1 MKTVTL
7 ADIARETGYSVNTIS
22 HALNDKSDIS
32 DKTKQY
38 IVQTAR
44 DMGYIANSAASSL
57 RSGKSKSVAIIVGDI
72 SNPHFAILIKE
83 MEHHLREYGYNAFIL
98 NTDEDEQLEHDA
110 IVSAISKKVDG
121 ILLCPVQKS
130 RRNLTFLQKCK
141 IPYILFGRRF
151 SQDSSGYIICD
162 DFNGGYIAAQHLID
176 LNHRQILFIH
186 APLYISSAQERL
198 DGIQKAVAA
207 CNECQLKAVEISTMG
222 SIDNVQMILKAHPQC
237 TGIICFSDM
246 IALQVCHVL
255 KLMNRRVPED
265 VSVIGFD
272 NIVSKFYFPLMLSS
286 VTSSKTNMSVQ
297 VVDKLM
303 NIIDSDLAAVP
314 QIVLPTK
321 IVMRESTQKSKE
333 ST

>member
-7 ADIARETGYSVNTIS
+7 SDIARATGYSINTIS
-22 HALNDKSDIS
+22 HALHDKADIS

-44 DMGYIANSAASSL
+44 EMGYIINSAASSL

-72 SNPHFAILIKE
+72 SNPHFAIMIKE
-83 MEHHLREYGYNAFIL
+83 MERRLREYGYNAFIL

-130 RRNLTFLQKCK
+130 RKNLMFLQKCK

-151 SQDSSGYIICD
+151 SQDASGYVICD
-162 DFNGGYIAAQHLID
+162 DFNGGYISARHLID
-176 LNHRQILFIH
+176 LNHRKILFIH
-186 APLYISSAQERL
+186 APLNISSAQERL
-198 DGIQKAVAA
+198 EGIQKAVAER
-207 CNECQLKAVEISTMG
+207 NGCQLTAVETSIMG
-222 SIDNVQMILKAHPQC
+222 SVEDIQMILKAHEQC

-246 IALQVCHVL
+246 IALQVCHIL
-255 KLMNRRVPED
+255 KLMDKSVPED

-286 VTSSKTNMSVQ
+286 VTSSKTSMSTQ
-297 VVDKLM
+297 AVDNLM
-303 NIIDSDLAAVP
+303 DIIDCNEAAP

-321 IVMRESTQKSKE
+321 IVMRESTRKNKE